1 MERPPE
7 WDILRCTFQPKDIV
21 RLARETNGMPV
32 GSEGEVIGRYTND
45 PERILVR
52 LWDGGVQRV
61 PLDAV
66 ERITRGE

>member
-1 MERPPE
+1 M
-7 WDILRCTFQPKDIV
+7 
-21 RLARETNGMPV
+21 RLKRETNGMPV

-45 PERILVR
+45 PERILVM

-66 ERITRGE
+66 EKVTRGE

>member
-1 MERPPE
+1 M
-7 WDILRCTFQPKDIV
+7 FQPKDIV
-21 RLARETNGMPV
+21 RLTRDANGMQV

-45 PERILVR
+45 PERILVM

-66 ERITRGE
+66 EIIKRGE